1 MVTTNLIPD
10 FQDKTQY
17 QILALFIN
25 NNNLVATT
33 YILGIIMPARI
44 VSFHSKKCPVI

>member
-10 FQDKTQY
+10 FQDETQY
-17 QILALFIN
+17 QILAFLIN

-33 YILGIIMPARI
+33 FIFGIISDFQELSHFTLKNAL
-44 VSFHSKKCPVI
+44 